1 MSTVVPPSNTTTD
14 GSPEEKVV
22 LEGTVIGVLVLLL
35 IISVIFVV
43 ILFTVVLENRRIRR
57 KIKSEREKR
66 RLNVVT
72 SIAYSADGSTDYELG
87 DNDSLLEN
95 EAYRSTTHFQV
106 VNDHNIL
113 QELNAEPASP
123 RFQNDTNV
131 KITKPPYSMVENQA
145 YGSVERDNVF
155 TSSETVYEYI

>member
-1 MSTVVPPSNTTTD
+1 MATNIPPSNTTTE
-14 GSPEEKVV
+14 GSPEEKMV
-22 LEGTVIGVLVLLL
+22 LEGTVIGVLVVLL

-72 SIAYSADGSTDYELG
+72 SIAYGADGSTDHELG

-95 EAYRSTTHFQV
+95 EAYIPSTHFQV
-106 VNDHNIL
+106 INDHSTR
-113 QELNAEPASP
+113 ELNAEPASP
-123 RFQNDTNV
+123 RFRNDTTV
-131 KITKPPYSMVENQA
+131 TIAKPPYSMVENQA